1 MRIIDV
7 DAHLHEPLDW
17 VQQTDGDLADELGP
31 PARFMEIANS
41 VFGISNPKLSALPD
55 SQQPGKNEHEK
66 AGWKS
71 GSVDGSPHSTLLFPK
86 RKTPV

>member
-17 VQQTDGDLADELGP
+17 LSQTDNKLADELGP

-41 VFGISNPKLSALPD
+41 GFGVSNPKLSALPD
-55 SQQPGKNEHEK
+55 SQQPTGGYDTILPGFTQHLEIT
-66 AGWKS
+66 S
-71 GSVDGSPHSTLLFPK
+71 SCY
-86 RKTPV
+86 